1 MTATILIDSREKQ
14 FKHITDELDRLQI
27 AWKIQ
32 KLSWGDYSFEI
43 DGVSYEKRVVVE
55 RKGSLS
61 ELIGN
66 FTKGSKR
73 FRNEFERAKGCCIV
87 LMVESSQ
94 EQLDRGDYRSEM
106 HPSDLNRFIK
116 TWSNKYMFKVVFTDR
131 DKATDTVLNIFR
143 QFLIKERGMLKNG
156 T

>member
-73 FRNEFERAKGCCIV
+73 FRAEFERSRGCEV
-87 LMVESSQ
+87 HLMIESSQ
-94 EQLDRGDYRSEM
+94 KELNNGQYRSEM
-106 HPSDLNRFIK
+106 APCDVNRFIH
-116 TWSNKYMFKVVFTDR
+116 TWSNKYMFHVVFTDR
-131 DKATDTVLNIFR
+131 KDATETVLNIFR
-143 QFLIKERGMLKNG
+143 QFLIKERGMQKNE
-156 T
+156 

>member
-1 MTATILIDSREKQ
+1 MTATIIYDSRERDL
-14 FKHITDELDRLQI
+14 HIIKELERRG
-27 AWKIQ
+27 IQ
-32 KLSWGDYSFEI
+32 CVRRKLDFADYSFEI
-43 DGVSYEKRVVVE
+43 DGVSYEKKIAIE
-55 RKGSLS
+55 RKKSLS

-116 TWSNKYMFKVVFTDR
+116 TWSNKYQFKVVFTDR
-131 DKATDTVLNIFR
+131 KDATDTVLNIFR
-143 QFLIKERGMLKNG
+143 QYLIKERGMQKNE
-156 T
+156 